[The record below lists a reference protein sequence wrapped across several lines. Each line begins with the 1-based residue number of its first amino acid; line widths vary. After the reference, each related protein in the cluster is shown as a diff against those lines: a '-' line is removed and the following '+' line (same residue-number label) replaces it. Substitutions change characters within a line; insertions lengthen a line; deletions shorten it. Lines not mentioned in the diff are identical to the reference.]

1 MMLSLSV
8 LGIKANEAHV
18 ASDSLYKVPVG
29 EQSLLMPLKP
39 TYLKNV
45 SEAANWGSNWFIEA
59 KGGASAFF
67 GSPIGC
73 GDVFDRTM
81 PVLQVGV
88 GKWFT
93 PAIGGRVEFQGLQF
107 KNANLQKMH
116 YQFIHADFLWNVTG
130 NFLQDYRGIS
140 RWDVIPFVGVGMVRN
155 LDWSGVCK
163 CPGSISGS
171 HPFAF
176 SYGVQVRYH
185 VYERLHILA
194 EVSGMST
201 LKNFDAVNTSAR
213 FGDNMMNVSA
223 GLSLTIGKQGW
234 KRVIDARP
242 YIQQNNY
249 LIDELA
255 TLREKVKNCDSEKAS
270 LASKWDNKNNYSGLN
285 SLRYRMSISGSD
297 DDNDNESNNGHAV
310 DNSSENQIAIGV
322 PVYFYFKLNT
332 NHLVD
337 ESQLS
342 NLDEIAKL
350 AKADNLTINI
360 SGAAD
365 SATGT
370 EQINREL
377 SKARAKYIAQ
387 ELIKRGISKEQ
398 IKAVSRGGINE
409 YTPVEANRNT
419 CVIIIQ

>member
-1 MMLSLSV
+1 MLSLSV